1 MVILLLFPFN
11 MAQKYN
17 DQKFR
22 SFDMKNCKGY
32 KPTLDDLF
40 LHPNHLH
47 IILGNFI
54 VVSPQYG

>member
-1 MVILLLFPFN
+1 